1 MLRARLAAAFAVLF
15 TALPAAA
22 QTYPSKAVH
31 LIVAYAPG
39 GTGDVVARIIAEKL
53 GPALGQNVV
62 VENRAGASG
71 AIGATAV
78 VNAPPDGHMLLVG
91 QTGEIVVNQYW
102 MKGLT
107 YDPKN
112 LMPVALATV
121 VPLALTVPA
130 KTPYASMAEMFNAI
144 KTSGKPFSF
153 ASAGTGTPGHFAG
166 EYLSAKMPGKLV
178 HVPYKGAGPALNDII
193 GGHVDMYFPGFPPVM
208 PMMKAGTVKVL
219 AVSSGNAL
227 RRRAGNPDGRGGD
240 RLCGLRLHALAGLLR
255 AEGHAARRDRA
266 AQRRDQQDPQ
276 RPRRAPEAHRCGRER
291 DAADDRA
298 VCRVREGGERQVR
311 AHHPRDRRQAGL
323 SAARPG
329 RHSSSTSASATTD
342 EASISTNAA
351 SYPPL
356 ASKIAAPA

>member
-1 MLRARLAAAFAVLF
+1 
-15 TALPAAA
+15 
-22 QTYPSKAVH
+22 VH

-39 GTGDVVARIIAEKL
+39 GTGDGVARVIADKL
-53 GPALGQNVV
+53 SAALGQSVV

-71 AIGATAV
+71 AIGATSV
-78 VNAPPDGHMLLVG
+78 VNAAPDGHTLLVG

-121 VPLALTVPA
+121 VPLALTVPG
-130 KTPYASMAEMFNAI
+130 KTPYASMADMFKAMQ
-144 KTSGKPFSF
+144 TSGKQFSF

-219 AVSSGNAL
+219 AVSSS
-227 RRRAGNPDGRGGD
+227 
-240 RLCGLRLHALAGLLR
+240 
-255 AEGHAARRDRA
+255 
-266 AQRRDQQDPQ
+266 QRS
-276 RPRRAPEAHRCGRER
+276 E
-291 DAADDRA
+291 
-298 VCRVREGGERQVR
+298 
-311 AHHPRDRRQAGL
+311 
-323 SAARPG
+323 
-329 RHSSSTSASATTD
+329 
-342 EASISTNAA
+342 
-351 SYPPL
+351 
-356 ASKIAAPA
+356 AAPDIPTVAEATGFADFDFTLWQGFFAPRGTPADVIAKLNGEINKILRDPEVRQKLVDAGANVMPQSTEQFAAFVQAESQKYERIIRETGVKPE

>member
-1 MLRARLAAAFAVLF
+1 MLRRMSMAALAVLSI
-15 TALPAAA
+15 ALPASA
-22 QTYPSKAVH
+22 QTFPSKPVH

-39 GTGDVVARIIAEKL
+39 GTGDVVARVIAEKL
-53 GPALGQNVV
+53 SAALGQSVV

-71 AIGATAV
+71 AIGATSV
-78 VNAPPDGHMLLVG
+78 VNAAPDGHTLLVG

-121 VPLALTVPA
+121 VPLALTVPG
-130 KTPYASMAEMFNAI
+130 KTPYASMADMFKAMQ
-144 KTSGKPFSF
+144 TSGKQFSF

-219 AVSSGNAL
+219 AVSSS
-227 RRRAGNPDGRGGD
+227 
-240 RLCGLRLHALAGLLR
+240 
-255 AEGHAARRDRA
+255 
-266 AQRRDQQDPQ
+266 QRS
-276 RPRRAPEAHRCGRER
+276 E
-291 DAADDRA
+291 
-298 VCRVREGGERQVR
+298 
-311 AHHPRDRRQAGL
+311 
-323 SAARPG
+323 
-329 RHSSSTSASATTD
+329 
-342 EASISTNAA
+342 
-351 SYPPL
+351 
-356 ASKIAAPA
+356 AAPDIPTVAEATGFADFDFTLWQGFFAPRGTPADVIAKLNGEINKILRDPEVRQKLVDAGANVMPLSTGEFAAFVQAESAKYERIIRETGVKPE

>member
-1 MLRARLAAAFAVLF
+1 LAQPF
-15 TALPAAA
+15 
-22 QTYPSKAVH
+22 PSKSVH

-53 GPALGQNVV
+53 GPALGQTVV

-78 VNAPPDGHMLLVG
+78 ANAPPDGHMLLVG

-102 MKGLT
+102 MKGLS

-121 VPLALTVPA
+121 VPLALTVPGT
-130 KTPYASMAEMFNAI
+130 TPHATMSAMFNAI

-166 EYLSAKMPGKLV
+166 EYLSSKMPGKLV

-193 GGHVDMYFPGFPPVM
+193 GGHVDMYFSGFPPVM

-219 AVSSGNAL
+219 AVSSG
-227 RRRAGNPDGRGGD
+227 
-240 RLCGLRLHALAGLLR
+240 
-255 AEGHAARRDRA
+255 
-266 AQRRDQQDPQ
+266 QRSQA
-276 RPRRAPEAHRCGRER
+276 APEIPTVAEATGFADFDFTLWQGFFAPKGTPSDVIARLNSEVNKILTDPATRQKLIEAGANVMPQSVDAFAAFVKAESDKYERIIRETGVKP
-291 DAADDRA
+291 D
-298 VCRVREGGERQVR
+298 
-311 AHHPRDRRQAGL
+311 
-323 SAARPG
+323 
-329 RHSSSTSASATTD
+329 
-342 EASISTNAA
+342 
-351 SYPPL
+351 
-356 ASKIAAPA
+356 

>member
-1 MLRARLAAAFAVLF
+1 MLRSIIAAAFAAL
-15 TALPAAA
+15 ALPALA
-22 QTYPSKAVH
+22 QPFPSKPVH

-39 GTGDVVARIIAEKL
+39 GTGDVVARVIADKL
-53 GPALGQNVV
+53 SAALGQSVV

-71 AIGATAV
+71 AIGATSV
-78 VNAPPDGHMLLVG
+78 VNAAPDGHTLLVG

-121 VPLALTVPA
+121 VPLALTVPG
-130 KTPYASMAEMFNAI
+130 KTPYASMADMFKAMQ
-144 KTSGKPFSF
+144 TSGKQFSF

-219 AVSSGNAL
+219 AVSSS
-227 RRRAGNPDGRGGD
+227 
-240 RLCGLRLHALAGLLR
+240 
-255 AEGHAARRDRA
+255 
-266 AQRRDQQDPQ
+266 QRS
-276 RPRRAPEAHRCGRER
+276 E
-291 DAADDRA
+291 
-298 VCRVREGGERQVR
+298 
-311 AHHPRDRRQAGL
+311 
-323 SAARPG
+323 
-329 RHSSSTSASATTD
+329 
-342 EASISTNAA
+342 
-351 SYPPL
+351 
-356 ASKIAAPA
+356 AAPDIPTVAEATGFKDFDFTLWQGFFAPRGTPADVIAKLNGEINKILRDPEVRKKLVEAGANVMPQTTEQFAAFVQAESAKYERIIRETGVKPE

>member
-1 MLRARLAAAFAVLF
+1 MLRRMSMAALAVLSI
-15 TALPAAA
+15 ALPASA
-22 QTYPSKAVH
+22 QTFPSKPVH

-39 GTGDVVARIIAEKL
+39 GTGDVVARVIAEKL
-53 GPALGQNVV
+53 SAALGQSVV

-71 AIGATAV
+71 AIGATSV
-78 VNAPPDGHMLLVG
+78 VNAAPDGHTLLVG

-121 VPLALTVPA
+121 VPLALTVPG
-130 KTPYASMAEMFNAI
+130 KTPYASMADMFKAMQ
-144 KTSGKPFSF
+144 TSGKQFSF

-219 AVSSGNAL
+219 AVSSS
-227 RRRAGNPDGRGGD
+227 
-240 RLCGLRLHALAGLLR
+240 
-255 AEGHAARRDRA
+255 
-266 AQRRDQQDPQ
+266 QRS
-276 RPRRAPEAHRCGRER
+276 E
-291 DAADDRA
+291 
-298 VCRVREGGERQVR
+298 
-311 AHHPRDRRQAGL
+311 
-323 SAARPG
+323 
-329 RHSSSTSASATTD
+329 
-342 EASISTNAA
+342 
-351 SYPPL
+351 
-356 ASKIAAPA
+356 AAPDIPTVAEATGFKDFDFTLWQGFFAPRGTPADVIAKLNGEINKVLADPAVRQKLIDAGANVMPQSTEQFAAFVKAESEKYERIIRETGVKPE